1 MLDAEMD
8 REAGA
13 ALILSIIK
21 RKPKSNPNPNY
32 LTSQARFGSFGV
44 GLGPLNSQKTQLISI
59 SLY

>member
-1 MLDAEMD
+1 MRVLDAEMD

-44 GLGPLNSQKTQLISI
+44 GLGPLKRPS
-59 SLY
+59 